1 MNAIVVTVSV
11 YIPKSV
17 VWCFFSKT
25 VSSEFTEEWA
35 KKVYYGNFRADR
47 IHVSLIVY
55 MAELLPK

>member
-17 VWCFFSKT
+17 VWCFFSMT
-25 VSSEFTEEWA
+25 VSLEFTEEWA
-35 KKVYYGNFRADR
+35 QKVYQGNFRNDH
-47 IHVSLIVY
+47 IHVSMIVN